1 MRMDKIKE
9 IAKRRRQYESAMASV
24 RMEGFEFTKE
34 DISSLE
40 KIIRG
45 EITEEEFINNY
56 KIYLS
61 NLKKIKPE
69 LFVKGVLEF

>member
-1 MRMDKIKE
+1 MDKIKE